1 MIRHVL
7 SEHHVYR
14 RGVMEAIVRPRLN
27 DFHGILLL
35 VGNFRL
41 FGNPS
46 DCVHE
51 PIPVEDSND
60 SFIFEIEV
68 KGPRKLVLAEN
79 QMYPA

>member
-1 MIRHVL
+1 MDKKKIEEIQKALKDGGNIIKSRDDRVL
-7 SEHHVYR
+7 
-14 RGVMEAIVRPRLN
+14 I
-27 DFHGILLL
+27 L

>member
-1 MIRHVL
+1 MDIF
-7 SEHHVYR
+7 SC
-14 RGVMEAIVRPRLN
+14 
-27 DFHGILLL
+27 
-35 VGNFRL
+35 GNFRL